1 MTASPQSIAENVT
14 PSQGVAPKGTDATAP
29 PAADAPALTAARA
42 AALPAADAAAHR
54 RRQAA
59 HLLRDGTQERLVS
72 LLLGLRMAREQLG
85 EAATPTAAGLLDG
98 AIRDAETALAQV
110 REVAAGLCPQV
121 LQLRGLGPA
130 VAALAAAS
138 PVPVTVT
145 VRPDRTGRL
154 PCAVETHVYFLVA
167 EALAH
172 AVRDS
177 GAGRAEVELTRI
189 GSALVVSV
197 VSDACPPRG
206 PGADARVAAMTEC
219 VTLLEGTLTVTC
231 SSAAGTTV
239 RAVLPVPTGSE

>member
-1 MTASPQSIAENVT
+1 MTASSQSIAENVT
-14 PSQGVAPKGTDATAP
+14 RGQDVVRKGTDA
-29 PAADAPALTAARA
+29 AAR
-42 AALPAADAAAHR
+42 PAADAAAER

-59 HLLRDGTQERLVS
+59 RLLRDGAQERLVS

-85 EAATPTAAGLLDG
+85 EAPSTAAAGLLDD

-130 VAALAAAS
+130 VSALAAAS

-145 VRPDRTGRL
+145 VRSGRDRL
-154 PCAVETHVYFLVA
+154 PRAVETHVYFLIA

-172 AVRDS
+172 AVQDS
-177 GAGRAEVELTRI
+177 GASRGEVELTHI
-189 GSALVVSV
+189 GSGLVVSV

-206 PGADARVAAMTEC
+206 AGADARMGAMTEC

-239 RAVLPVPTGSE
+239 RAVLPVPAGRPA

>member
-1 MTASPQSIAENVT
+1 MTASSQSIAENVT
-14 PSQGVAPKGTDATAP
+14 RRDVRREGADATAP
-29 PAADAPALTAARA
+29 PAADA
-42 AALPAADAAAHR
+42 AADR

-59 HLLRDGTQERLVS
+59 QLLRGGAQERLVS

-85 EAATPTAAGLLDG
+85 EASAPTACGLLDD
-98 AIRDAETALAQV
+98 AIRDAEAALAQV

-138 PVPVTVT
+138 PVPATVT
-145 VRPDRTGRL
+145 VRAGRL
-154 PCAVETHVYFLVA
+154 PRAVETHVYFLVA

-172 AVRDS
+172 AVKDS
-177 GAGRAEVELTRI
+177 GASRAEVELTRI
-189 GSALVVSV
+189 GCGLVVSV

-239 RAVLPVPTGSE
+239 RAVLPVPTGAE

>member
-1 MTASPQSIAENVT
+1 MTASSQSIAENVT
-14 PSQGVAPKGTDATAP
+14 RGQDTRREG
-29 PAADAPALTAARA
+29 ADVT
-42 AALPAADAAAHR
+42 ALPAADIMAPPAAQTTALSAADAAADR

-59 HLLRDGTQERLVS
+59 HLLRDGAQERLVS

-85 EAATPTAAGLLDG
+85 EASAPAAAGLLDD
-98 AIRDAETALAQV
+98 AIKDAEAALAQV

-145 VRPDRTGRL
+145 VRPGRTGRL
-154 PCAVETHVYFLVA
+154 PRAVETHVYFLVA

-172 AVRDS
+172 AAQDS
-177 GAGRAEVELTRI
+177 GASHAEVELTRI
-189 GSALVVSV
+189 GSGLVVRV

-206 PGADARVAAMTEC
+206 PRADSRVAAMTEC

-239 RAVLPVPTGSE
+239 RAVLPVPTGAV